1 MSSKTTVNKQ
11 KEFLTQIDKALF
23 NEKHKS
29 VRNHY
34 GKYTD
39 KILEVTGGRILYG
52 YDEFNKG

>member
-1 MSSKTTVNKQ
+1 MSSKTTVK
-11 KEFLTQIDKALF
+11 KKKFLTPIDKALF

>member
-1 MSSKTTVNKQ
+1 MSSKTTVNKK
-11 KEFLTQIDKALF
+11 KEFLTPIDKTLF

-39 KILEVTGGRILYG
+39 KILEVTG
-52 YDEFNKG
+52 

>member
-11 KEFLTQIDKALF
+11 KEFLTPIDKTLF
-23 NEKHKS
+23 NEKHES
-29 VRNHY
+29 VRKHY